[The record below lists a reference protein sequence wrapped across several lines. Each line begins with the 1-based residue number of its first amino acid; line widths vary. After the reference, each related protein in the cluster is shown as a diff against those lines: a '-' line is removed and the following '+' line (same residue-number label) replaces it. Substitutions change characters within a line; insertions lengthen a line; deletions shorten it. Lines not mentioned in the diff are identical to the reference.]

1 MLEAAG
7 REDQMTGTES
17 MIRAAAAGGGQRLPA
32 AIGEGQGGFF
42 FFTCSSGRTALTLF
56 VAQHYSCLDRSLW
69 LEQRGKSEICAADL
83 RGVSRKV

>member
-17 MIRAAAAGGGQRLPA
+17 MIRAVPAGGGRRLPA

-42 FFTCSSGRTALTLF
+42 TRSSGRTALTLF
-56 VAQHYSCLDRSLW
+56 VARRYSCLDRWLW
-69 LEQRGKSEICAADL
+69 LEQRGKREICEADL

>member
-17 MIRAAAAGGGQRLPA
+17 MIRAAPAGGGRRLLA

-42 FFTCSSGRTALTLF
+42 FFF
-56 VAQHYSCLDRSLW
+56 FKAQFWSDSLDF
-69 LEQRGKSEICAADL
+69 ICCAAL
-83 RGVSRKV
+83 QLPGSVALVRTEREE